1 MVVHEEKHP
10 TELSHVK
17 LMGAA
22 LQTDER
28 AMVGALEQ
36 GRHKREIQ
44 SSGGML

>member
-28 AMVGALEQ
+28 AWWAHWGKE
-36 GRHKREIQ
+36 GIREIQ